1 MDPPPPTSIMDID
14 MLQKQIQLGETIS
27 LLKKS
32 MVIMQSMSMIQQNTP
47 MLMEQMHAFMTEMCM
62 LTKQMQEHMSQMC
75 TKALETKIHVQDIA
89 NIQANARNQLFV
101 DTQKQGELE
110 IEQITTRINNRI
122 QMQNWREK

>member
-1 MDPPPPTSIMDID
+1 MDID
-14 MLQKQIQLGETIS
+14 MLQKQIQLEESIS

-32 MVIMQSMSMIQQNTP
+32 MVIMQSMSMIQQNMP
-47 MLMEQMHAFMTEMCM
+47 MLMEQMHAFMTEMCT
-62 LTKQMQEHMSQMC
+62 LTKQMQEHMTQMC